1 MKLNKRNLKFN
12 SLLKKDHYVLIF
24 DLFNLFSSANLEM
37 LYFYKN
43 ESNSKKDCSAAVH
56 NGCDSLSI
64 RYRKNPADNTFYFVS
79 DI

>member
-12 SLLKKDHYVLIF
+12 SLLKQDHYVIIF

-43 ESNSKKDCSAAVH
+43 ESNSKEDSSAAVH
-56 NGCDSLSI
+56 NDCVSLSI
-64 RYRKNPADNTFYFVS
+64 REWKNATDNIF
-79 DI
+79 